1 MIAEASHERW
11 PEPEIDF
18 STFPGRDGKPMA
30 DTERNQREMFN
41 TMFAL
46 RQLVEPLGHHV
57 GGNLIIY
64 FNPENGL
71 DHLSPDVFVALDRD
85 AELRESWKTWLEGK
99 FPEVVVEIASPS
111 TEGRDIGEKLARY
124 GALGAREYYI
134 HDPARRLQP
143 AFCGYRAAGGALLPM
158 PNPSGLSIRSG
169 VLGLEFRVVDGWLR
183 VIDPANGEPYPTPD
197 EVRGLERAAERARRR
212 AERAQRDAE
221 TRALQEE
228 TARRHAEERA
238 RHEASARQDAERGRR
253 DAEGSARSIVLKIV
267 ARQFGDMPAGLAG
280 RLAGVTDPRQLDL
293 LADAALA
300 ATSLEMFL
308 QLVDGEDHS

>member
-1 MIAEASHERW
+1 MSAETSRQRW

-18 STFPGRDGKPMA
+18 STFPGEDGKPMA
-30 DTERNQREMFN
+30 DNERNQREMID

-46 RQLVEPLGHHV
+46 RQPLEPLGHHV

-64 FNPENGL
+64 YNPANGL

-85 AELRESWKTWLEGK
+85 AGLRESWKTWLEGK

-111 TEGRDIGEKLARY
+111 TKGRDIGEKLARY
-124 GALGAREYYI
+124 GALGAHEYYI

-143 AFCGYRAAGGALLPM
+143 AFRGYRAAGGALVPV
-158 PNPSGLSIRSG
+158 PNPTGRSIRSE

-183 VIDPANGEPYPTPD
+183 VIDPASGMPYPTPEELRD
-197 EVRGLERAAERARRR
+197 LQRAAERARRK

-221 TRALQEE
+221 QGQRK
-228 TARRHAEERA
+228 AERGQ
-238 RHEASARQDAERGRR
+238 RDAERI
-253 DAEGSARSIVLKIV
+253 ARGMVLKIV
-267 ARQFGDMPAGLAG
+267 ARRFGDAPASLAE
-280 RLAGVTDPRQLDL
+280 RLAGVTDPGQLDL

-300 ATSLEMFL
+300 AGSIEMFL
-308 QLVDGEDHS
+308 QLVDGNAHS

>member
-1 MIAEASHERW
+1 M
-11 PEPEIDF
+11 
-18 STFPGRDGKPMA
+18 
-30 DTERNQREMFN
+30 
-41 TMFAL
+41 
-46 RQLVEPLGHHV
+46 
-57 GGNLIIY
+57 
-64 FNPENGL
+64 
-71 DHLSPDVFVALDRD
+71 
-85 AELRESWKTWLEGK
+85 
-99 FPEVVVEIASPS
+99 EIASPS

-143 AFCGYRAAGGALLPM
+143 AFRGYRSAGGALVPV
-158 PNPSGLSIRSG
+158 PNPSGASIRSE
-169 VLGLEFRVVDGWLR
+169 VLGLELRVVEGWLR
-183 VIDPANGEPYPTPD
+183 VIDPASGRPYPTPE